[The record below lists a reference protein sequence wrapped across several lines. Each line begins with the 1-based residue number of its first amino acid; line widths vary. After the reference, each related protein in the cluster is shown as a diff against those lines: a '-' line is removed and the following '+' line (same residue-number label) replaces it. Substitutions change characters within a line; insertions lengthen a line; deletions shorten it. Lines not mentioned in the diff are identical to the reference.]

1 MWKTPLTTSTP
12 LDLEGIGSER
22 TELSPYGD
30 RVYHY
35 RRFEDLTDSGEMIED
50 IGVSVVAQPKNG
62 FGWVQYRGYCQ
73 K

>member
-22 TELSPYGD
+22 TELGPYGD

-35 RRFEDLTDSGEMIED
+35 TKFLQPVYSGEMVED
-50 IGVSVVAQPKNG
+50 VGVTTVSHPKDW
-62 FGWVQYRGYCQ
+62 FGWVQYRGY
-73 K
+73 